1 MNNHKRNNM
10 EKKEMETTEWNDEQE
25 KSSFPMIENPVV
37 NERGELVVEDFS
49 VLGDYASQ
57 EEAEAVFRKY
67 IKEEDQ

>member
-37 NERGELVVEDFS
+37 NERGELVVEDLS
-49 VLGDYASQ
+49 VFGDYATR
-57 EEAEAVFRKY
+57 EEVEAALNKF
-67 IKEEDQ
+67 IK